1 MTAKGYLMRV
11 IKLKSKA
18 YSLEKKEEEL
28 RARAE
33 GLKAVTY
40 DKDRVQVSPAD
51 KMPEM
56 VAELVTVQQEYA
68 DAIAECWRHIH
79 RCEDMIGELHSAK
92 QIEVLRWRY
101 IEDNN
106 GRQYYFSEIA
116 EKMHTDNVSSVIRLH
131 KRAIR
136 SFENKFKNG
145 TTM

>member
-1 MTAKGYLMRV
+1 MTAKTYLAQV
-11 IKLKSKA
+11 IKLKQKA
-18 YSLEKKEEEL
+18 YSLAKKEEEL

-40 DKDRVQVSPAD
+40 DKDRVQVSPSD
-51 KMPEM
+51 QMPDV
-56 VAELVTVQQEYA
+56 VAELVEVQEEYA
-68 DAIAECWRHIH
+68 GAIAECFRHIH
-79 RCEDMIGELHSAK
+79 KCEDMIGELHSAK

-101 IEDNN
+101 IEDNA

-116 EKMHTDNVSSVIRLH
+116 EKMQMENVSSVIRLH

-136 SFENKFKNG
+136 SFENKYKNG